1 MADICSKWR
10 QTALIQLPVTAETL
24 STVVDKCYTK
34 AHLNTVHFFMWT
46 IKLWFP
52 DIFWVYRH
60 LFTNSMAWGGHIS
73 CQGQSKRYFCYLPCM
88 LFLFQAVIKLNYRR
102 IWSFTEDV
110 CNTDCAVIKMKHQ
123 NINLSIAILSG
134 NSAFFF
140 TFLDPISPKDCI
152 VFFTMASYSA
162 LSPCVC
168 VTEVMRA
175 TPFLIRVGYTPHILL
190 AKLALHDRTHQIYY
204 W

>member
-88 LFLFQAVIKLNYRR
+88 LFYFRQWLNWITEEFEALQKMCVIQ
-102 IWSFTEDV
+102 T
-110 CNTDCAVIKMKHQ
+110 VIKMKHQ

>member
-88 LFLFQAVIKLNYRR
+88 LFYFRQWLNWITEEFEALQKMCVIQTVQLSR
-102 IWSFTEDV
+102 WSIRTSTSQLPSWV
-110 CNTDCAVIKMKHQ
+110 GTLH
-123 NINLSIAILSG
+123 SS
-134 NSAFFF
+134 SH
-140 TFLDPISPKDCI
+140 FLTPSVLK
-152 VFFTMASYSA
+152 TA
-162 LSPCVC
+162 LCFLQWLPTVPFHRVC
-168 VTEVMRA
+168 V
-175 TPFLIRVGYTPHILL
+175 
-190 AKLALHDRTHQIYY
+190 
-204 W
+204 